1 MDDRTRELICRTVDG
16 CAGDAE
22 VKELRA
28 MAENDQEIREELDL
42 QEQAAGAIRSV
53 GMKELEDDVVKVFDA
68 GVYNRLERRAG
79 WVFVCVG
86 TLLFL
91 GYGLYELLTD
101 PSVHT
106 VYRLGIAATLIGF
119 GLLISRVVRVR
130 MKLRPHDRYK
140 EVIR

>member
-22 VKELRA
+22 VKELQA
-28 MAENDQEIREELDL
+28 MADNDQEIREELDL

-53 GMKELEDDVVKVFDA
+53 GMKELEDDVVKAFDA

-91 GYGLYELLTD
+91 GYGLYELLTE
-101 PSVHT
+101 PNVHT
-106 VYRLGIAATLIGF
+106 VYRLGIAATVIGF

-130 MKLRPHDRYK
+130 MKLRPHDRYE